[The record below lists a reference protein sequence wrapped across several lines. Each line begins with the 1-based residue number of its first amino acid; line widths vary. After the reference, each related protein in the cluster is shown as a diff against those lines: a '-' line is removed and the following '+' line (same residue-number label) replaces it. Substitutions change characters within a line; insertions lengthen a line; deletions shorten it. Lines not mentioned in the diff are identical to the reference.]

1 MIKYVTFLFMT
12 ASQAL
17 AADPGIGSYAKY
29 IYKSQEGNGTPPSIG
44 VQIDSIVGLNPSG
57 PNYQLKTEVLVLGRV
72 NTTSLWNLSGN
83 YFRNTEYFIDH
94 CTQSN
99 GNIENLK
106 VAAGKFSTCHILFN
120 QPDQATI
127 SQEVWLN
134 NEVPMFKVKQIRIS
148 NDANKTRVS
157 LELQDFK
164 FALGPVQK

>member
-83 YFRNTEYFIDH
+83 YFRNKKLHIGRSCKRNNSKFKKYF
-94 CTQSN
+94 
-99 GNIENLK
+99 
-106 VAAGKFSTCHILFN
+106 
-120 QPDQATI
+120 
-127 SQEVWLN
+127 
-134 NEVPMFKVKQIRIS
+134 
-148 NDANKTRVS
+148 
-157 LELQDFK
+157 
-164 FALGPVQK
+164 